1 MVAGLPGNTMRFLIC
16 GIGSIGQRHYKNLRM
31 LGHEAAFL
39 RSGKSTGYNSDFVD
53 AFLKDQQKAG
63 NTVEEFFDADE
74 AVETFKPDGVF
85 VANPN
90 AMHTGTALQMA
101 RKGMHLF
108 IEKPVAT
115 STEGVDEL
123 RKLVEQNHLTVMI
136 GYNLRFHPLL
146 KKMKEMF
153 TSGAIGKPLSAHVE
167 MGENIADWHPW
178 EDYTESYGPWH
189 EKGGGAIFCF
199 SHDIDYLYWFLGMPE
214 EIFSVGGKITPLK
227 GDAEDIAKALW
238 RLPGGA
244 VASLHLD
251 YWQRPH
257 RRSFHLVG
265 TEGSLLWDYEA
276 QSLTHVS
283 HQPEASEEV
292 WNDPETYDRNDTF
305 IEEIQNFIAAIE
317 SGSPSAIPLQEGIDV
332 LEICLEMQKNL

>member
-1 MVAGLPGNTMRFLIC
+1 MRFLIC
-16 GIGSIGQRHYKNLRM
+16 GIGSIGQRHYKNLLS

-39 RSGKSTGYNSDFVD
+39 RSGKSTGYNTEFVEQ
-53 AFLKDQQKAG
+53 FMQEH
-63 NTVEEFFDADE
+63 TPIEFHATDE
-74 AVETFKPDGVF
+74 ALNTYNPDAVF

-90 AMHTGTALQMA
+90 ALHTGTALQMA
-101 RKGMHLF
+101 RAGKHLF

-115 STEGVDEL
+115 SMQDLDEL
-123 RKLVEQNHLTVMI
+123 RSLVKQHNLTVMV

-146 KKMKEMF
+146 KKMKEMAD
-153 TSGAIGKPLSAHVE
+153 SGAIGTVLSAHVE

-178 EDYTESYGPWH
+178 EDYAASYGPWK

-199 SHDIDYLYWFLGMPE
+199 SHDIDYLYWFMGKPE

-238 RLPGGA
+238 RLPSGA

-257 RRSFHLVG
+257 RRSFHLIG

-276 QSLTHVS
+276 KTLTHVS
-283 HQPEASEEV
+283 HEPGATEEV
-292 WNDPETYDRNDTF
+292 MHDPESYDRNDTF
-305 IEEIQNFIAAIE
+305 IEEAQNFIAAIE
-317 SGSPSAIPLQEGIDV
+317 SGGPSAIPLQEGIDV
-332 LEICLEMQKNL
+332 LEICLNMQKNMHS

>member
-1 MVAGLPGNTMRFLIC
+1 MRFLIC
-16 GIGSIGQRHYKNLRM
+16 GIGSIGQRHYKNLLS
-31 LGHEAAFL
+31 LGHDAAFL
-39 RSGKSTGYNSDFVD
+39 RSGKNTGYNSEFVD
-53 AFLKDQQKAG
+53 VFLKDQKLAG

-74 AVETFKPDGVF
+74 ALNTYNPDGVF

-90 AMHTGTALQMA
+90 AMHACTALQMA
-101 RKGMHLF
+101 RAGKHVF

-115 STEGVDEL
+115 SLEGLDEL
-123 RKLVEQNHLTVMI
+123 TDIVERKNLTVMI

-146 KKMKEMF
+146 AKMKNML
-153 TSGAIGKPLSAHVE
+153 TSGVIGTTLSAHVE

-178 EDYTESYGPWH
+178 EDYAASYGPWK

-199 SHDIDYLYWFLGMPE
+199 SHDIDYLYWFLGKPE
-214 EIFSVGGKITPLK
+214 EIFSVGGKLTPLN

-238 RLPGGA
+238 RLPSGA

-276 QSLTHVS
+276 KTLTHIS
-283 HQPEASEEV
+283 HAEGASEEV

-305 IEEIQNFIAAIE
+305 IDEIQNFITAIE
-317 SGSPSAIPLQEGIDV
+317 SGSSSAIPLQEGIDV
-332 LEICLEMQKNL
+332 LEICLEMQKNMRS